1 MDSSNYLQIVVPTSD
16 TAMCRKKSIHINMYI
31 CDAIWFSQF
40 YSINQVYNTRCKT
53 KIEVKNGSQFIGVL
67 PLPLSGILLYPRL
80 PPSSPLS
87 LFCQC
92 STKIGWVLFILLSGE
107 RHCENQV
114 SWFSTQRL
122 NTKTWPMVSNLHLSI
137 HNPVYPNHKANKA
150 ARDLPKNI
158 CFDTTGLFVN
168 G

>member
-1 MDSSNYLQIVVPTSD
+1 MDSNNYLQIVVPTSD

-67 PLPLSGILLYPRL
+67 PLPLSGMLLYPRL

-87 LFCQC
+87 LFCQY
-92 STKIGWVLFILLSGE
+92 SMKIGWVLFILLGGE
-107 RHCENQV
+107 RHRENQV

-122 NTKTWPMVSNLHLSI
+122 NTKTQ
-137 HNPVYPNHKANKA
+137 HKDSTQRLNTKTQHK
-150 ARDLPKNI
+150 DLAY
-158 CFDTTGLFVN
+158 GLQPAPFHP
-168 G
+168 